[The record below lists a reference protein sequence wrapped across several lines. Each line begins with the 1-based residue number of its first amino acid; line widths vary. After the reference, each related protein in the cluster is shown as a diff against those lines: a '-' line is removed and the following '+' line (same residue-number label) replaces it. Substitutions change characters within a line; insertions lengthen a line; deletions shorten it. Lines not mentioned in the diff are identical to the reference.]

1 MSEATMKENTVEV
14 EAAERPYALRK
25 LKDGDLVP
33 LLSLFRKLG
42 LKQYKSVI
50 SKAVSAAHGGSD
62 TLSVGI
68 DVFLEIGDV
77 VISNLEGAAG
87 EAIYEFY
94 SDMSGLSVEEIKDME
109 FGTLP
114 MMIYD
119 SFAEVKNASFFK
131 VLAKLL

>member
-1 MSEATMKENTVEV
+1 MSEATVKENIVEV
-14 EAAERPYALRK
+14 EAVERPYTLRK
-25 LKDGDLVP
+25 LKDGDLIP
-33 LLSLFRKLG
+33 LLGLFRKLG
-42 LKQYKSVI
+42 LKQFKSVI
-50 SKAVSAAHGGSD
+50 AMAVNGGDVKQIGISA
-62 TLSVGI
+62 
-68 DVFLEIGDV
+68 FLEIGDV

-94 SDMSGLSVEEIKDME
+94 SGLSGLSVEEIKVME

-119 SFAEVKNASFFK
+119 SFAEVKNTGFFK